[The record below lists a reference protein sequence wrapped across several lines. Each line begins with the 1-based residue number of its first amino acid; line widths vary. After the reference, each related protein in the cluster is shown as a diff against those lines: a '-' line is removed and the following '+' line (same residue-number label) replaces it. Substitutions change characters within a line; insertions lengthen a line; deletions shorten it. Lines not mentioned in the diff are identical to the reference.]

1 MCLYER
7 DKVRKRDSEIG
18 IESDTN
24 TEMQIQTSRKK
35 VNKIKSEKEYM
46 GDSWIF
52 VNIRKELH

>member
-46 GDSWIF
+46 GDSWIL
-52 VNIRKELH
+52 VNIRKESH

>member
-46 GDSWIF
+46 GDSWTF